1 VKPHNGSLAQTRGPF
16 AEMTENLTEML
27 RRLGD
32 SVDAVEKV
40 LPLVYGE
47 LRAIAAVQLRQER
60 PGHTLLTT
68 DLVHE
73 AYLRLFRGQNHDWND
88 RKHFFSAA
96 ALAMRRILVDHAR
109 RKTASKRIDP
119 DEGVPVAERPELGPR
134 LSLSEMLDL
143 DQALDDLQRLD
154 PRQCEI
160 VHLQVFAGLT
170 GKETAELM
178 GLSQRTVARE
188 WFSAKAWLREQIVG

>member
-1 VKPHNGSLAQTRGPF
+1 
-16 AEMTENLTEML
+16 MTENLTEML

-32 SVDAVEKV
+32 SADAVEEV

-47 LRAIAAVQLRQER
+47 LRAIAAVQLSQER
-60 PGHTLLTT
+60 SGHTLLTT

-73 AYLRLFRGQNHDWND
+73 AYLRLLHGQSHDWND

-109 RKTASKRIDP
+109 RKTASKRTDP
-119 DEGVPVAERPELGPR
+119 DKGLPVAERPELGPR
-134 LSLSEMLDL
+134 LSLGEILDL
-143 DQALDDLQRLD
+143 DQALDALKRLD

-160 VHLQVFAGLT
+160 VHLRVFAGLT

-178 GLSQRTVARE
+178 GLSQRTVARD
-188 WFSAKAWLREQIVG
+188 WFSAKVWLREQIVGR

>member
-1 VKPHNGSLAQTRGPF
+1 
-16 AEMTENLTEML
+16 MTENLTEML
-27 RRLGD
+27 RHLGD
-32 SVDAVEKV
+32 SEDAVEKV

-73 AYLRLFRGQNHDWND
+73 TYLRLLHGQSHNWND

-109 RKTASKRIDP
+109 RKTASKRTDP
-119 DEGVPVAERPELGPR
+119 EDGLPVTDRPELGPR
-134 LSLSEMLDL
+134 LSFSEVLDL
-143 DQALDDLQRLD
+143 DQALEDLKRLD

-160 VHLQVFAGLT
+160 VHLRVFAGLT
-170 GKETAELM
+170 GKETAELL
-178 GLSQRTVARE
+178 GLSQRTVARD

>member
-1 VKPHNGSLAQTRGPF
+1 
-16 AEMTENLTEML
+16 MTENLTEML
-27 RRLGD
+27 RHLGD
-32 SVDAVEKV
+32 SEDAVEKV

-73 AYLRLFRGQNHDWND
+73 TYLRLLHGQNHNWND

-109 RKTASKRIDP
+109 RKTASKRTDP
-119 DEGVPVAERPELGPR
+119 EDGLPVTDRPELGPR
-134 LSLSEMLDL
+134 LSLSEVLDL
-143 DQALDDLQRLD
+143 DRALEDLKRLD

-160 VHLQVFAGLT
+160 VHLRVFAGLT
-170 GKETAELM
+170 GKETAELL
-178 GLSQRTVARE
+178 GLSQRTVARD

>member
-1 VKPHNGSLAQTRGPF
+1 
-16 AEMTENLTEML
+16 MTEDLTEML
-27 RRLGD
+27 RHLGD
-32 SVDAVEKV
+32 SGNAVEKV
-40 LPLVYGE
+40 LPLVYRE
-47 LRAIAAVQLRQER
+47 LRAIAAVQLRKER

-73 AYLRLFRGQNHDWND
+73 TYLRLLHGQSHNWND

-109 RKTASKRIDP
+109 QKAASKRTDP
-119 DEGVPVAERPELGPR
+119 DKGLPTTERAEFGPR
-134 LSLSEMLDL
+134 LSLGEILDL
-143 DQALDDLQRLD
+143 DRALEDLERLD

-160 VHLQVFAGLT
+160 VHLRVFAGLT

-178 GLSQRTVARE
+178 GLSERTVARD
-188 WFSAKAWLREQIVG
+188 WFSAKVWLREQITW